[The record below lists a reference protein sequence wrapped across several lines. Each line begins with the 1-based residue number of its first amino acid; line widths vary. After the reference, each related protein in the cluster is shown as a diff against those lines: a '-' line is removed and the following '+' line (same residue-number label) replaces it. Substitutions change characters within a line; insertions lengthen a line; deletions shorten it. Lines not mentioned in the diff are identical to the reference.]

1 MGTNEKHDTPPEGQ
15 SRVPIL
21 KITTLGV
28 FSVELD
34 GVNLSEDARRQQQI
48 WVLFKYIII
57 SRRRR
62 IPPEEFHDILWRD
75 ESVENPAKALQN
87 LIYRLRRVL
96 SQDNPDAPRYILLK
110 QGCYCWNPDAPVEI
124 DIDQFEALNLQAMEE
139 EQEGNHA
146 NAVELY
152 KQCLEL
158 YKGDYLSESS
168 SVEWI
173 IPTANYYKRL
183 YINITTRVT
192 QLLKSLS
199 MYEEMLSVCEAAF
212 RIEPYEEPLHASFIQ
227 ALLALGRPKQ
237 ARSHYESITAAL
249 YREYGVKPSQVLKD
263 MYRYITENVTSINMD
278 LDILQELLAEKE
290 QVSEAFQCEPELFRS
305 IYKLEA
311 RRAVRNGQ
319 VVYLVLMT
327 ILSMGQIQIDPTLM
341 AQAMNHMNR
350 LLLASLRRGDVV
362 SQWNESQFVIMLASL
377 TYEDGE
383 MVFRRIQDKFGA
395 TFPNPGI
402 TVKHRLQPLN
412 AIF

>member
-1 MGTNEKHDTPPEGQ
+1 MTERGDIMQPETAE
-15 SRVPIL
+15 VPTL
-21 KITTLGV
+21 KITTLGM

-34 GVNLSEDARRQQQI
+34 GKNLSEDSRRQQQI
-48 WVLFKYIII
+48 WTLFKYIII

-62 IPPEEFHDILWRD
+62 IPPEEFYDVLWRD
-75 ESVENPAKALQN
+75 ESCENPAKALQN

-96 SQDNPDAPRYILLK
+96 SQDDPDAPRYILLK
-110 QGCYCWNPDAPVEI
+110 QGCYCWNQDAPVEI
-124 DIDQFEALNLQAMEE
+124 DVDQFESLNIQAMAE
-139 EQEGNHA
+139 EQAGDA
-146 NAVELY
+146 NRAIELY
-152 KQCLEL
+152 KQCLAL
-158 YKGDYLSESS
+158 YRGNYLNESS
-168 SVEWI
+168 SVEWV

-192 QLLKSLS
+192 QLLKSLGRH
-199 MYEEMLSVCEAAF
+199 EETLAVCEAAF
-212 RIEPYEEPLHASFIQ
+212 RIEPYEEPLHAAFIQ

-237 ARSHYESITAAL
+237 ARSHYEAITSAL

-263 MYRYITENVTSINMD
+263 TYRFITENSSAINMD

-290 QVSEAFQCEPELFRS
+290 QVYEAFQCEPELFRS

-319 VVYLVLMT
+319 VVYLVLLT
-327 ILSMGQIQIDPTLM
+327 ILSNSHVQLDPVLLS
-341 AQAMNHMNR
+341 QAMDHMND
-350 LLLASLRRGDVV
+350 LLLSSLRRGDVV
-362 SQWNESQFVIMLASL
+362 SRWNESQFVIMLASL

-383 MVFRRIQDKFGA
+383 MVIRRLQDKFLA
-395 TFPNPGI
+395 TFPSPNI